1 MENKENKKYEF
12 KINTDLLKKNLEE
25 NNANE
30 FIEYYVKLNK
40 DLDEKKENL
49 ENDKKQF
56 NINVAKEIEKINLQK
71 EKLQKDFESKK
82 KQLNEYEKYLDDYK
96 NRLSQA
102 QKKFYLQKKMNY
114 SSIFFTDP
122 SNFVII
128 PLKVE

>member
-82 KQLNEYEKYLDDYK
+82 KQLNEYEK
-96 NRLSQA
+96 
-102 QKKFYLQKKMNY
+102 
-114 SSIFFTDP
+114 
-122 SNFVII
+122 
-128 PLKVE
+128 

>member
-56 NINVAKEIEKINLQK
+56 KINVAKEIEKINLQK

-96 NRLSQA
+96 NRL
-102 QKKFYLQKKMNY
+102 
-114 SSIFFTDP
+114 
-122 SNFVII
+122 
-128 PLKVE
+128 